1 MDMQGFIGCPASLTP
16 PALGLP
22 VLVTLDLPSGAADIV
37 FVKGIVVVHKERGR
51 AEALPLTHHS
61 SSGVVEPLDG
71 AGLSSFSE
79 SSPVLA
85 PLK

>member
-1 MDMQGFIGCPASLTP
+1 MDMQRLIRCPASLAP

-22 VLVTLDLPSGAADIV
+22 ILVALDLPSGAADIV
-37 FVKGIVVVHKERGR
+37 FVKGIVVIHKERGR

-61 SSGVVEPLDG
+61 SSGVVEPLLA